1 MVPIKLT
8 FQTLGDQK
16 FSFMFVPSGEYPIKY
31 FSLAIIHGI
40 LWSKFGRSYESVIYK
55 SVKVYGIDPGSQ

>member
-1 MVPIKLT
+1 
-8 FQTLGDQK
+8 
-16 FSFMFVPSGEYPIKY
+16 MFVPSGEYPIKY